1 MASLAELIYSGRV
14 NDRAFD
20 VISQFFLK
28 SIYGR
33 LGSFKLH
40 CFVVYVQDGLLQS
53 SSILM
58 NALSMSYCTD
68 PFLIRRL
75 TPTKRSK
82 SVFED
87 CSQMYTVVELRPNCF
102 DSW

>member
-33 LGSFKLH
+33 LGIFKIH
-40 CFVVYVQDGLLQS
+40 CFVLYRTVYCRAVQS
-53 SSILM
+53 
-58 NALSMSYCTD
+58 
-68 PFLIRRL
+68 
-75 TPTKRSK
+75 
-82 SVFED
+82 
-87 CSQMYTVVELRPNCF
+87 
-102 DSW
+102 